1 MKRWRTILDFLG
13 IAAGSLITA
22 LGLVLFL
29 VPNKIA
35 AGGVSGLATVI
46 FYLTGLPV
54 GFTMLVINI
63 PLFLASV
70 RELGL
75 KFGIKTAVGTVLLSV
90 FTDVLTPLLRPLT
103 NDPLLAAI
111 YGGLLAGVG
120 LGVVFRF
127 GGTTGGTDL
136 AAQLLHKFL
145 KVSVG
150 QGLLFVDALVILVA
164 AVTFEVELALYAL
177 LALFATTKMIDL
189 VQEGVGYAKAALIIS
204 EEADRIGQAII
215 NRLDRGATALHGKGV
230 YTGKDKDIILVVVSR
245 SEITRI
251 KNLVHEIDPG
261 AFVIVTNVHE
271 ALGEGFKDISKQI
284 S

>member
-1 MKRWRTILDFLG
+1 MKRWRAILDFLG